1 MIYDDLN
8 IIFPEIFLSVYA
20 MVALLGV
27 VYTSKDE
34 LAKRVTWVTAFIF
47 ILVAFLIIFSEERIY
62 VKTGISQVRISI
74 NNYAFSRGYDG
85 YGVGRRFNVSLYGF
99 GTTIVSTL
107 CNSCI

>member
-47 ILVAFLIIFSEERIY
+47 ILVAFLIIFSEEQTEIAF
-62 VKTGISQVRISI
+62 GGMFI
-74 NNYAFSRGYDG
+74 NDAFSRFSKIIILLSAAVVLVMGQEYMSRMG
-85 YGVGRRFNVSLYGF
+85 FLRF
-99 GTTIVSTL
+99 
-107 CNSCI
+107 

>member
-47 ILVAFLIIFSEERIY
+47 ILVAFLIIFSEE
-62 VKTGISQVRISI
+62 KQKLHLEACSSMM
-74 NNYAFSRGYDG
+74 
-85 YGVGRRFNVSLYGF
+85 RFLDF
-99 GTTIVSTL
+99 QK
-107 CNSCI
+107 

>member
-47 ILVAFLIIFSEERIY
+47 ILVAFLIIFSEE
-62 VKTGISQVRISI
+62 KTEIAFGGMFI
-74 NNYAFSRGYDG
+74 NDAFSRFSKIIIFHLQNPSGEPLCHTECIHSISW
-85 YGVGRRFNVSLYGF
+85 VSA
-99 GTTIVSTL
+99 
-107 CNSCI
+107 